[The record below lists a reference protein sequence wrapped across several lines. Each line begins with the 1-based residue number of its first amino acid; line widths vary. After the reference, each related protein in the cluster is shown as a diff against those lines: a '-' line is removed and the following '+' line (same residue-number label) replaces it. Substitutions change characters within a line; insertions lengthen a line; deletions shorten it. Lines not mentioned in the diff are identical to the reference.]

1 MSDLTEE
8 LKALLD
14 ERSEMPAQKRCNVA
28 LVLEQVTDD
37 QREWLEV
44 LLEEDCRVPSGKV
57 AETLRRWG
65 YDIAYHSVQRHRRR
79 LRGAGCLC
87 P

>member
-1 MSDLTEE
+1 MSDLVED

-14 ERSEMPAQKRCNVA
+14 ERTEMPHQKRCYVG
-28 LVLEQVTDD
+28 LILEQVTGE

-57 AETLRRWG
+57 ADTLRKWG
-65 YDIAYHSVQRHRRR
+65 YDISYHSVQRHRRR
-79 LRGAGCLC
+79 ARGAGCLC

>member
-1 MSDLTEE
+1 MSDLVED

-14 ERSEMPAQKRCNVA
+14 ERSEVPHQKRCAVS
-28 LVLEQVTDD
+28 LVLEQVTDE
-37 QREWLEV
+37 QREWLGV
-44 LLEEDCRVPSGKV
+44 LLEEDCRVPSGRV
-57 AETLRRWG
+57 ADTLRKWG

-79 LRGAGCLC
+79 TRGAGCLC